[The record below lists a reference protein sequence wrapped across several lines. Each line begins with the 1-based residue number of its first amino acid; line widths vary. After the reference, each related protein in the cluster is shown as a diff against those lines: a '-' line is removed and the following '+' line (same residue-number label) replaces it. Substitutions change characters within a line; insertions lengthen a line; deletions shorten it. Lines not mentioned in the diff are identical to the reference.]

1 MLKFLVVAAFVGIV
15 AGDGAG
21 HHHGAHHGDHGAH
34 HAAGGHH
41 AAHHAPAAVAAPHHV
56 AHAAPVHHPV
66 HAVHAAPA
74 QPLSFF
80 GRFMQRIR
88 SFVHF
93 GSRRVSTALSL
104 PEGDNRVSFFIGV
117 GILALILLVIDL
129 AISGGL
135 QLSVGGRSYDAV
147 RSNVEDFAMEFY
159 NSIDG
164 VELAMDLMQIE
175 ERECRFRAICKA
187 EQKVASHPLARLA
200 IGNINSSIEGLDKYA
215 EAIAAGLNGE
225 DCDLKYDQCSQYMAY
240 F

>member
-1 MLKFLVVAAFVGIV
+1 MMLKFLLVAAFVGIV

-21 HHHGAHHGDHGAH
+21 HHHGHHGDHGAH
-34 HAAGGHH
+34 HDAAAGGHH
-41 AAHHAPAAVAAPHHV
+41 APHHAPAAAAPHHV
-56 AHAAPVHHPV
+56 AHVAPVHHPV
-66 HAVHAAPA
+66 HATHAV

-104 PEGDNRVSFFIGV
+104 PEGDNRVSFIVGLGV
-117 GILALILLVIDL
+117 LALVLLVIDL

-135 QLSVGGRSYDAV
+135 QLSVSGRSLDSARPY
-147 RSNVEDFAMEFY
+147 VEDFATQFY
-159 NSIDG
+159 NSVDG
-164 VELAMDLMQIE
+164 VELAMDMMQIE

-200 IGNINSSIEGLDKYA
+200 IGSINSSIEGLDKYA

-225 DCDLKYDQCSQYMAY
+225 DCDLKYDQCSQFMAY

>member
-1 MLKFLVVAAFVGIV
+1 MLKFLLVAAFVGIV

-21 HHHGAHHGDHGAH
+21 HHHGHHGDHGAH
-34 HAAGGHH
+34 HAAAGGHH
-41 AAHHAPAAVAAPHHV
+41 APHHAPAAAAPHHV
-56 AHAAPVHHPV
+56 AHVAPVHHPV
-66 HAVHAAPA
+66 HAAPV

-104 PEGDNRVSFFIGV
+104 PEGDNRVSFIIGLGV
-117 GILALILLVIDL
+117 LALVLLVIDL

-135 QLSVGGRSYDAV
+135 QLSVGGRSYDSV
-147 RSNVEDFAMEFY
+147 RSNVEDFATQFY
-159 NSIDG
+159 NSVDG

-175 ERECRFRAICKA
+175 ERECRFRTICKA
-187 EQKVASHPLARLA
+187 EQKVASNPLVRLA